1 MRKQS
6 IFLVAATV
14 VASIGALAQAQT
26 PQQYDKSGAPSGVQS
41 TKRDKLPA
49 VTLPETNAPAPAASE
64 APVSETAGQA
74 PKFEDRLSAQG
85 AVPYLP
91 PNATLPNATAPL
103 PQTTGQAPK
112 FEDRWS
118 AQGAVPYLPPNA
130 TLPNATAPLPQTIGQ
145 APNASKKM
153 GAEMDSAGDQRASPD
168 EH

>member
-1 MRKQS
+1 MRKHS

-41 TKRDKLPA
+41 TKRDKLPV
-49 VTLPETNAPAPAASE
+49 VTLPETNAPAASE

-74 PKFEDRLSAQG
+74 PKFEDRL
-85 AVPYLP
+85 
-91 PNATLPNATAPL
+91 
-103 PQTTGQAPK
+103 
-112 FEDRWS
+112 S

>member
-41 TKRDKLPA
+41 TKRDKLPV

-64 APVSETAGQA
+64 APVSE
-74 PKFEDRLSAQG
+74 
-85 AVPYLP
+85 
-91 PNATLPNATAPL
+91 
-103 PQTTGQAPK
+103 APK